1 VSRLPLRI
9 RLTLAFAAAM
19 AVVLAVVGAFV
30 YVRLGD
36 SLTEQLDESLEG
48 RAAALAPLVAQDGE
62 PLEAALGSTG
72 DEALVQIV
80 SSDGT
85 IVGSTPGASG
95 QLVSTEE
102 LERAANAAMF
112 VQRDSIE
119 AFDGEAARLLLTPV
133 RTEAR
138 TSVLVV
144 GASLEERREA
154 LNGLLAALAIGGPL
168 ALLAAS
174 VAGYLVAGAAL
185 RPVEAMRRR
194 AAEVSSDEPGARLPL
209 PEANDEIRRLGTTLN
224 EMLERLEDGLE
235 RERRFTADASHELR
249 TPLALLETELELAL
263 RRPRSREELE
273 QALRSAAEEVDR
285 LRRLADDLLVLAQLD
300 RGRVP
305 LRREPIAADD
315 LLGTIARRFAP
326 RAEAEGRSVEVVGA
340 TGVQLAGDRLR
351 LEQALGNLV
360 DNALR
365 HGAGPVR
372 LEASSANGVV
382 ELRVADDGPG
392 FPPGFLPRAFE
403 RFSRPDDARSGGTAG
418 LGLAIVDA
426 VAQAHGG
433 TARASNKLG
442 AVTIV
447 LPLDGKQVP
456 G

>member
-1 VSRLPLRI
+1 
-9 RLTLAFAAAM
+9 
-19 AVVLAVVGAFV
+19 
-30 YVRLGD
+30 
-36 SLTEQLDESLEG
+36 
-48 RAAALAPLVAQDGE
+48 
-62 PLEAALGSTG
+62 
-72 DEALVQIV
+72 
-80 SSDGT
+80 
-85 IVGSTPGASG
+85 
-95 QLVSTEE
+95 
-102 LERAANAAMF
+102 
-112 VQRDSIE
+112 
-119 AFDGEAARLLLTPV
+119 
-133 RTEAR
+133 
-138 TSVLVV
+138 
-144 GASLEERREA
+144 
-154 LNGLLAALAIGGPL
+154 
-168 ALLAAS
+168 
-174 VAGYLVAGAAL
+174 
-185 RPVEAMRRR
+185 
-194 AAEVSSDEPGARLPL
+194 
-209 PEANDEIRRLGTTLN
+209 
-224 EMLERLEDGLE
+224 
-235 RERRFTADASHELR
+235 
-249 TPLALLETELELAL
+249 
-263 RRPRSREELE
+263 
-273 QALRSAAEEVDR
+273 
-285 LRRLADDLLVLAQLD
+285 
-300 RGRVP
+300 

-315 LLGTIARRFAP
+315 LLWTIARRFAP